1 MSFRQLVKISE
12 DRIGVIIGKNGKVK
26 REIEEK
32 CGVIINIDS
41 ETGDV
46 VISSQLSKDLSEMEP
61 FKAIEIVS
69 AISKGFSPQRA
80 YKLLNEEYSFQLI
93 DLRSYAGKSANSIQR
108 IKGRIIGEAG
118 KSRKTIEELSVALIS
133 VYGQYDGF
141 IGNLEDIKLAID
153 AVILLSTGKTHRMVY
168 NILQEA
174 RRKSKIDRIRLWE
187 ESTSNTGQSKEINSF
202 LNY

>member
-26 REIEEK
+26 GEIEKK
-32 CGVIINIDS
+32 CGVIIDIDS
-41 ETGDV
+41 ETGDA
-46 VISSQLSKDLSEMEP
+46 VISSQSSKDLSEMEP

-93 DLRSYAGKSANSIQR
+93 DLRSYAGKSSNSIQR

-118 KSRKTIEELSVALIS
+118 KSRKTIEELSGAFIS
-133 VYGQYDGF
+133 VYGHYVGF
-141 IGNLEDIKLAID
+141 IGNSEEIKLAID
-153 AVILLSTGKTHRMVY
+153 AVLLLSSGKTHRMVY

-174 RRKSKIDRIRLWE
+174 RRRSKIDRIRLWE
-187 ESTSNTGQSKEINSF
+187 ENTRNNG
-202 LNY
+202 

>member
-26 REIEEK
+26 GEIEEK
-32 CGVIINIDS
+32 CGVIIDIDS
-41 ETGDV
+41 ETGDA
-46 VISSQLSKDLSEMEP
+46 VISSQSSKDLSEMEP

-93 DLRSYAGKSANSIQR
+93 DLRSYAGKSSNSIQR

-118 KSRKTIEELSVALIS
+118 KSRKTIEELSGAFIS
-133 VYGQYDGF
+133 VYGHYVGF
-141 IGNLEDIKLAID
+141 IGNSEEIKLAID
-153 AVILLSTGKTHRMVY
+153 AVLLLSSGKTHRMVY

-174 RRKSKIDRIRLWE
+174 RRRSKIDRIRLWE
-187 ESTSNTGQSKEINSF
+187 ENTRNTG
-202 LNY
+202 

>member
-26 REIEEK
+26 GEIEEK
-32 CGVIINIDS
+32 CGVIIDIDS
-41 ETGDV
+41 ETGDA
-46 VISSQLSKDLSEMEP
+46 VISSQSSKDLSEMEP

-93 DLRSYAGKSANSIQR
+93 DLRSYAGKSSNSIQR

-118 KSRKTIEELSVALIS
+118 KSRKTIEELSGAFIS
-133 VYGQYDGF
+133 VYGHYVGF
-141 IGNLEDIKLAID
+141 IGNSEEIKLAIH
-153 AVILLSTGKTHRMVY
+153 AVLLLSSGKTHRMVY

-174 RRKSKIDRIRLWE
+174 RRRSKIDRIRLWE
-187 ESTSNTGQSKEINSF
+187 ENTRNTG
-202 LNY
+202 

>member
-174 RRKSKIDRIRLWE
+174 RRKSKIDRIR
-187 ESTSNTGQSKEINSF
+187 
-202 LNY
+202 

>member
-46 VISSQLSKDLSEMEP
+46 VITSQLSKDLSGMEP

-80 YKLLNEEYSFQLI
+80 YKLLNEEHSFQLI

-118 KSRKTIEELSVALIS
+118 KSRKTIEELSGAFIS
-133 VYGQYDGF
+133 VYGHYVGF
-141 IGNLEDIKLAID
+141 IGNLEEIKLAID

-187 ESTSNTGQSKEINSF
+187 ESTSNTGQS
-202 LNY
+202 

>member
-26 REIEEK
+26 GEIEKK
-32 CGVIINIDS
+32 CGVIIDIDS
-41 ETGDV
+41 ETGDA
-46 VISSQLSKDLSEMEP
+46 VISSQSSKDLSEMEP

-93 DLRSYAGKSANSIQR
+93 DLRSYAGKSSNSIQR

-118 KSRKTIEELSVALIS
+118 KSRKTIEELSGAFIS
-133 VYGQYDGF
+133 VYGHYVGF
-141 IGNLEDIKLAID
+141 IGNSEEIKLAID
-153 AVILLSTGKTHRMVY
+153 AVLLLSSGKTHRMVY

-174 RRKSKIDRIRLWE
+174 RRRSKIDRIRLWE
-187 ESTSNTGQSKEINSF
+187 ENTRNTG
-202 LNY
+202 

>member
-26 REIEEK
+26 GEIEKK
-32 CGVIINIDS
+32 CGVIIDIDS
-41 ETGDV
+41 ETGDA
-46 VISSQLSKDLSEMEP
+46 VISSQSKDLSEMEP

-93 DLRSYAGKSANSIQR
+93 DLRSYAGKSSNSIQR

-118 KSRKTIEELSVALIS
+118 KSRKTIEELSGAFIS
-133 VYGQYDGF
+133 VYGHYVGF
-141 IGNLEDIKLAID
+141 IGNSEEIKLAID
-153 AVILLSTGKTHRMVY
+153 AVLLLSSGKTHRMVY

-174 RRKSKIDRIRLWE
+174 RRRSKIDRIRLWE
-187 ESTSNTGQSKEINSF
+187 ENTRNNG
-202 LNY
+202 